1 MRASV
6 QQGSAPRIDELVLR
20 VRGEYREMPGL
31 SLTVPQAQRLWG
43 LEPAICQTLFQRLV
57 EARFLRRTRHGR
69 FVRWDVS
76 SPSSASGEAAVR
88 APDPRLG
95 PLRGVSS

>member
-1 MRASV
+1 MHGIGRQRSTP
-6 QQGSAPRIDELVLR
+6 GFDELIAR

-43 LEPAICQTLFQRLV
+43 LEAATCQALLERLV
-57 EARFLRRTRHGR
+57 ETRFLRRAQHGR

-76 SPSSASGEAAVR
+76 SPVTPSR
-88 APDPRLG
+88 
-95 PLRGVSS
+95 

>member
-1 MRASV
+1 MHGLG
-6 QQGSAPRIDELVLR
+6 QQRPTPRFDELIAR

-43 LEPAICQTLFQRLV
+43 LEGATCQALLERLV
-57 EARFLRRTRHGR
+57 ETRFLRRARHGR

-76 SPSSASGEAAVR
+76 SPVTPSR
-88 APDPRLG
+88 
-95 PLRGVSS
+95 